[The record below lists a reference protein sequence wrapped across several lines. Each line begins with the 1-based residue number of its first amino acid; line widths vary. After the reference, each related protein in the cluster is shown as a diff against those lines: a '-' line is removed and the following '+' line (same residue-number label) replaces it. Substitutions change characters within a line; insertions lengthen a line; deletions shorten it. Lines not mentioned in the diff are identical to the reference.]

1 MKKINGKKLLKNFVI
16 ALLGAI
22 IGYLLYYSVI
32 MEPIPLFIESS
43 GIKYT
48 VVSILALVILIA
60 GCIAALNLIINK
72 RVNKYLFFT
81 MCVTYFAILFVA
93 LFLRSSIE
101 RVFIFNPLTGLID
114 TFSNWE
120 MAIQSIMNLAV
131 FIPMGYF
138 VRKLKYSNLFIF
150 SIVISLAI
158 ELIQV
163 ATMRGFFDVFD
174 ILLYFIGIHIGYF
187 IFKKWQII
195 VE

>member
-16 ALLGAI
+16 TLLGAI

-32 MEPIPLFIESS
+32 MDAIPLFIESS

-48 VVSILALVILIA
+48 AVSILALVILIA

-72 RVNKYLFFT
+72 RVNKYLFFI

-150 SIVISLAI
+150 SIVISFAI

-187 IFKKWQII
+187 IFKKWQIV

>member
-1 MKKINGKKLLKNFVI
+1 MKKINGKKLLKNFAI

-22 IGYLLYYSVI
+22 IGYLLYYSII
-32 MEPIPLFIESS
+32 MEAIPLFIESS
-43 GIKYT
+43 GIKYI
-48 VVSILALVILIA
+48 VISIFALVILVA

-72 RVNKYLFFT
+72 KVNKHLFFII
-81 MCVTYFAILFVA
+81 CVTYFAILFVA

-114 TFSNWE
+114 TFTNWE

-150 SIVISLAI
+150 SIVIPLAI

-174 ILLYFIGIHIGYF
+174 ILLYFIGINIGYF

>member
-1 MKKINGKKLLKNFVI
+1 MKKINGKKLLKNFAT

-22 IGYLLYYSVI
+22 IGYLLYYFVI
-32 MEPIPLFIESS
+32 MEAVPMFVESS

-48 VVSILALVILIA
+48 VISILALILSVA
-60 GCIAALNLIINK
+60 GCIAALSLIINRK
-72 RVNKYLFFT
+72 INKQLFFI
-81 MCVTYFAILFVA
+81 MCVTYFAVLFVV
-93 LFLRSSIE
+93 LFLRFSIE

-120 MAIQSIMNLAV
+120 MALQSIMNLVV

-138 VRKLKYSNLFIF
+138 VRKLKYSKLFIF
-150 SIVISLAI
+150 SIVIPLTI

-163 ATMRGFFDVFD
+163 AIKRGFFDVFD
-174 ILLYFIGIHIGYF
+174 ILLYFIGINIGYF
-187 IFKKWQII
+187 IFKKWQLI

>member
-1 MKKINGKKLLKNFVI
+1 MKKIDTKKLLKKFAI

-32 MEPIPLFIESS
+32 MEVIVLFIESS

-48 VVSILALVILIA
+48 VISILALVISVA
-60 GCIAALNLIINK
+60 GCIATLSLIINRK
-72 RVNKYLFFT
+72 VNKHLFFII
-81 MCVTYFAILFVA
+81 CVAYFAILFA
-93 LFLRSSIE
+93 TLFLRSSIE
-101 RVFIFNPLTGLID
+101 RVFIFNPLTSFID

-120 MAIQSIMNLAV
+120 MALQSIMNLAV

-150 SIVISLAI
+150 SIVIPSVI

-174 ILLYFIGIHIGYF
+174 ILLYFIGINIGYF
-187 IFKKWQII
+187 IFKKWQLI

>member
-1 MKKINGKKLLKNFVI
+1 MD
-16 ALLGAI
+16 A
-22 IGYLLYYSVI
+22 
-32 MEPIPLFIESS
+32 IPLFIESS

-48 VVSILALVILIA
+48 VVSILALVILVA

-72 RVNKYLFFT
+72 RVNKYLFFI

-114 TFSNWE
+114 AFSNRE

-138 VRKLKYSNLFIF
+138 VRKLKYSLFIF

>member
-1 MKKINGKKLLKNFVI
+1 MKKMNGKKLLKNFAI

-22 IGYLLYYSVI
+22 IGYLLYYSII
-32 MEPIPLFIESS
+32 MEAIPLFIESS
-43 GIKYT
+43 GIQYT
-48 VVSILALVILIA
+48 VISILALVISIA
-60 GCIAALNLIINK
+60 GCIAALSLIINRK
-72 RVNKYLFFT
+72 VNKQLFFII
-81 MCVTYFAILFVA
+81 CVTYFAVLFAA

-101 RVFIFNPLTGLID
+101 REFIFNPLTGLID

-138 VRKLKYSNLFIF
+138 VRKLKYRNLFIF

-174 ILLYFIGIHIGYF
+174 ILLYFIGMNIGYF
-187 IFKKWQII
+187 IFKKWQLI